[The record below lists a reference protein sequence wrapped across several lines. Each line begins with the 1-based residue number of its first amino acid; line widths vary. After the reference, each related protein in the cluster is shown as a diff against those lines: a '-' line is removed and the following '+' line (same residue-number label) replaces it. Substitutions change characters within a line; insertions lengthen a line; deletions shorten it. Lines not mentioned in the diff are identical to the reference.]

1 MRSSKPLLGLI
12 IVGILSA
19 CSTMKVTSDYDPF
32 ANFSGLRT
40 FAWISDIQ
48 EKTGDP
54 QIDEPILDTHIREAV
69 EIQLELQGFEK
80 RTVDP
85 PNFLIGYHTAIDR
98 KIEVRTINKVYSD
111 FPGLGWDNF
120 DNRFNIHGEENTETK
135 VFEFDEGTLI
145 LDVVDPETKQLIWRG
160 SAKAEIKYAD
170 NPEKRMER
178 IKEAIRLIL
187 KNFPPR

>member
-1 MRSSKPLLGLI
+1 
-12 IVGILSA
+12 
-19 CSTMKVTSDYDPF
+19 MKVGSDYDPF
-32 ANFSGLRT
+32 ADFSGFRT
-40 FAWISDIQ
+40 FAWISDRQ

-54 QIDEPILDTHIREAV
+54 RIDDPIFDEQIREAV
-69 EIQLELQGFEK
+69 EIQLEVQGFEE
-80 RTVDP
+80 RHVDP
-85 PNFLIGYHTAIDR
+85 PNFLIGYHASIDR

-111 FPGLGWDNF
+111 LPGLGWDDF
-120 DNRFNIHGEENTETK
+120 DRRFNIGEEGNTETE

-160 SAKAEIKYAD
+160 SAKAEIKYAG

-187 KNFPPR
+187 RKFPPK

>member
-32 ANFSGLRT
+32 ASFSGLRT

-48 EKTGDP
+48 DKTGDP
-54 QIDEPILDTHIREAV
+54 RIDDPILDTLIRKAV

-85 PNFLIGYHTAIDR
+85 PNFLVGYHAAIDR

-111 FPGLGWDNF
+111 FPGLGWDDF
-120 DNRFNIHGEENTETK
+120 DDRFNYRGEEDTETE

-145 LDVVDPETKQLIWRG
+145 LDVVDPENKQLIWRG

-170 NPEKRMER
+170 NPEKRNER
-178 IKEAIRLIL
+178 IKKAIRLIL
-187 KNFPPR
+187 KNFPPK